1 MNKGLHTMPA
11 GHSTGRS
18 TSRSGRR
25 STGRS
30 TSALASRAGRRAAE
44 RRKRLRRTV
53 MGSAALVA
61 LMGTAYALAPASGT
75 KAVADGR
82 AAPEPGA
89 DAGPSP
95 AAGGVGGAPS
105 AQGGQRP
112 TAPSAATGDAP
123 GSASSPAA
131 SPSGGASASAS
142 ASASAPVPTTGPGTF
157 GASSASGQPQGKG
170 PVRRWRVE
178 VEEGSGVDPDAA
190 ARSVEAILG
199 DERGWIKDP
208 AYGFQL
214 AGSGQPVDFTVK
226 IATPT
231 TTDRLC
237 EVVTPE
243 LKGETNCRAGH
254 TVVVNLKRWQK
265 GSPQFSGPVED
276 YRALIVN
283 HEVGHEIGREHETC
297 PGPGQLAP
305 AMMQQI
311 KGLLGCTANAWP
323 FDRKGTYLSGPRV
336 L

>member
-1 MNKGLHTMPA
+1 MPA
-11 GHSTGRS
+11 GHTTGRS
-18 TSRSGRR
+18 SSR
-25 STGRS
+25 STGAPA
-30 TSALASRAGRRAAE
+30 TRAGRRAAE

-75 KAVADGR
+75 KAVAEGR
-82 AAPEPGA
+82 AAPESGA
-89 DAGPSP
+89 EAGPSP
-95 AAGGVGGAPS
+95 AAGGVVGGAPS
-105 AQGGQRP
+105 AQGGQGP
-112 TAPSAATGDAP
+112 TAPSAATSGTP
-123 GSASSPAA
+123 GSASSPAGT
-131 SPSGGASASAS
+131 PSGGASSSPS

-178 VEEGSGVDPDAA
+178 VEEGSGVDPDTA

-214 AGSGQPVDFTVK
+214 AGAGQPVDFTVK

-265 GSPQFSGPVED
+265 GSPQFSGPVEE

-297 PGPGQLAP
+297 PGPGQPAP